1 MNADNFTYSKE
12 PYYQEKIFNLVGY
25 SQKEI
30 KNKRSKEKFS
40 RKEILE
46 KHRSKKGKPG
56 SKTKLEL
63 EDFLRNDLIQNYL
76 KIYKTKFNLS
86 HFYFEPGVDEID
98 DGVSTGSL
106 DIKVIFPN
114 KSLESGE
121 EYLAIECKR
130 INKLLGKK
138 RYYLDDG
145 LNRFITRQYY
155 PQSDNKVAWM
165 LSFMECEKDSQRQT
179 PKDIISHFN
188 ELLKSRY
195 KKNIVKEIGEESLN
209 LNIDPTLEVFNSII
223 ARDDKTE
230 LIVYHVFLDYYDLI
244 EP

>member
-12 PYYQEKIFNLVGY
+12 PYYQERIFNLVGF

-30 KNKRSKEKFS
+30 KSKRSTEKFS
-40 RKEILE
+40 RKAILD
-46 KHRSKKGKPG
+46 KHRAKKGKPG

-130 INKLLGKK
+130 INKLLKKK

-145 LNRFITRQYY
+145 LKRFITRQYY

-165 LSFMECEKDSQRQT
+165 LSFMECEKDSQRQN
-179 PKDIISHFN
+179 PKEIISHFN
-188 ELLKSRY
+188 ELLKASY
-195 KKNIVKEIGEESLN
+195 KKNIVKEIGKEVN
-209 LNIDPTLEVFNSII
+209 LNIDPTLEVFNSVIE
-223 ARDDKTE
+223 RNDKTE

>member
-12 PYYQEKIFNLVGY
+12 PYYQERIFNLVGF

-30 KNKRSKEKFS
+30 KSKRSIEKFS
-40 RKEILE
+40 RKAILT
-46 KHRSKKGKPG
+46 KHRAKKGKPG

-76 KIYKTKFNLS
+76 TIYKTKFNLS

-130 INKLLGKK
+130 INKLLKKK

-145 LNRFITRQYY
+145 LKRFITRQYY

-165 LSFMECEKDSQRQT
+165 LSFMECEKDSQRQN
-179 PKDIISHFN
+179 PNEIISHFN
-188 ELLKSRY
+188 ELLKASY
-195 KKNIVKEIGEESLN
+195 KKHIVKEIGKEVN
-209 LNIDPTLEVFNSII
+209 LNIDPTLDVFNSII
-223 ARDDKTE
+223 ERNDKTY
-230 LIVYHVFLDYYDLI
+230 LIVYHVFLDYYNLI
-244 EP
+244 DP

>member
-1 MNADNFTYSKE
+1 MNADNFAYSKE
-12 PYYQEKIFNLVGY
+12 PYYQERIFNLVGF

-30 KNKRSKEKFS
+30 KSKRSTEKFS
-40 RKEILE
+40 RKAILD
-46 KHRSKKGKPG
+46 KHRAKKGKPG

-86 HFYFEPGVDEID
+86 HFYFEPGVDEIN

-130 INKLLGKK
+130 INKLLKKK

-145 LNRFITRQYY
+145 LKRFITRQYY

-165 LSFMECEKDSQRQT
+165 LSFMECEKDSQRQN
-179 PKDIISHFN
+179 PKEIISHFN
-188 ELLKSRY
+188 ELLKASY
-195 KKNIVKEIGEESLN
+195 KEKE
-209 LNIDPTLEVFNSII
+209 
-223 ARDDKTE
+223 E
-230 LIVYHVFLDYYDLI
+230 LTIFPFFKPL
-244 EP
+244 